1 MDKIQI
7 SIDGGATWQE
17 FEGGCHEFNAE
28 ITPESLAFIESTRQ
42 QYEVSCTVNIT
53 PVRKYFRVL
62 YGNIYTPHQLHCI
75 ERRMARERRAARLA
89 AWVERKTL
97 VRA

>member
-28 ITPESLAFIESTRQ
+28 ITPEALAFASLQDSTFEAKLTAYFCATRHQWHCVQRQ
-42 QYEVSCTVNIT
+42 
-53 PVRKYFRVL
+53 
-62 YGNIYTPHQLHCI
+62 
-75 ERRMARERRAARLA
+75 MARERRAARLA
-89 AWVERKTL
+89 SWCAKP
-97 VRA
+97 